1 MPTLEKTQA
10 EAPQELKN
18 GAKAKKKKVPRS
30 RLPVKRSINLAQVD
44 VKRINWWVAVPTILL
59 ILAAA
64 AAFGK
69 FAVADHFTAVAEA
82 RAEVSSLRAQL
93 DAGYAAIEAYGDL
106 NERYAHYTYSGMT
119 REELERV
126 DRVSVMYLLRR
137 GVLSNMGLDSWSV
150 SGNVLTL
157 SVSGQTLQEIN
168 LMMQQLLSEDMV
180 DYCTVST
187 AQMSTENGA
196 AAEEAGD
203 IVNAVVIVY
212 LKNAMEEATNG

>member
-1 MPTLEKTQA
+1 MPTLDRTQA
-10 EAPQELKN
+10 DAPQETTN
-18 GAKAKKKKVPRS
+18 GAKAKKTKVPRS

-44 VKRINWWVAVPTILL
+44 VKRINWWVAVPMILL

-69 FAVADHFTAVAEA
+69 FAVADRFAAVSEA
-82 RAEVSSLRAQL
+82 RAEVKELRAQL
-93 DAGYAAIEAYGDL
+93 DAGYAAIDTYGDL

-126 DRVSVMYLLRR
+126 DRVSVMDLLRR
-137 GVLSNMGLDSWSV
+137 GVLSSMWLDSWSV

-157 SVSGQTLQEIN
+157 SVSGKTLQEIN
-168 LMMQQLLSEDMV
+168 LMMQKLLAEDMV

-187 AQMSTENGA
+187 AQSSGESSAETE
-196 AAEEAGD
+196 EDSD

-212 LKNAMEEATNG
+212 LKNATEEAVNG